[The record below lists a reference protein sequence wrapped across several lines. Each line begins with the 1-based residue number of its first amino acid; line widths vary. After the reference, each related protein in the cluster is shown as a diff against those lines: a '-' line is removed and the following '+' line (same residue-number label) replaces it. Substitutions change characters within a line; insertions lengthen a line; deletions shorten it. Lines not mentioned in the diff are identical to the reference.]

1 MLHHWHRVGIDMVV
15 FRALVLVLVLVEL
28 MFNISALELVQ
39 LAS

>member
-1 MLHHWHRVGIDMVV
+1 MVV